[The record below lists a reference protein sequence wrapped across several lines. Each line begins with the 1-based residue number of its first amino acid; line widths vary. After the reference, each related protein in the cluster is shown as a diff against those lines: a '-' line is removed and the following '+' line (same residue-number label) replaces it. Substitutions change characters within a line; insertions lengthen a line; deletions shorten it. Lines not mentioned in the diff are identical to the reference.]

1 MLNDYP
7 FYVLFAVLLPFFLI
21 LQVIFVVVTRLAG
34 TYSNDHLGAVVL
46 YTILLYGPIL
56 FFTVLV
62 HELGHCLACRQIGG
76 EAHSILLWPLGGLA
90 FIGHEAGVMG
100 VKTKIR
106 TEKQNCIYK
115 NENTL
120 VFGYFA
126 LRLFCILSATAY

>member
-1 MLNDYP
+1 MLIEYP
-7 FYVLFAVLLPFFLI
+7 FYVLFAVLLPFFLM
-21 LQVIFVVVTRLAG
+21 LQVIFVVVTRLVG
-34 TYSNDHLGAVVL
+34 DYSNDYLGAVVL

-90 FIGHEAGVMG
+90 FIGHEAGT
-100 VKTKIR
+100 KTKIR
-106 TEKQNCIYK
+106 TEKQNCTYK

-120 VFGYFA
+120 VLAYFA
-126 LRLFCILSATAY
+126 FKIVLHSF